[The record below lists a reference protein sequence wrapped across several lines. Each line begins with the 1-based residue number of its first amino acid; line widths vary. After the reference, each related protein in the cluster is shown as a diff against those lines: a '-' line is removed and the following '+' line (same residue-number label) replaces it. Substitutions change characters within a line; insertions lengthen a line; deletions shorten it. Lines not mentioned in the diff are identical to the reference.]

1 MPAESVGAGLC
12 AGLGR
17 WASVP
22 ALIHE
27 REGGLLRARHIG
39 AVIVAAVLVSS
50 PGQAEC
56 PPAEAVEAQ
65 LKQLDLR
72 AAYRT
77 EEFDLQPPWDLYAR
91 AAEKSGKAFVD
102 RSGKLGQA
110 VVVADIP
117 VEALWMA
124 INDEDHYAEGDYL
137 PVEYSEVIEGT
148 PRGERRILFQYFKR
162 SGVGRWWIDELEM
175 NGELFAQSDGRLWEL
190 RWWDL
195 MEDRAADGLP
205 AEFSDLGLSPIKG
218 SRGSWL
224 MIPLSESCTLIEYV
238 TVSNPGGFLNI
249 ANWFAAGHVIR
260 ENLEGLQRLAK
271 EHVTEPHPES
281 TFLRPDGTVIQS
293 SATTD
298 LRR

>member
-1 MPAESVGAGLC
+1 VAGLC

-17 WASVP
+17 WASAP

-27 REGGLLRARHIG
+27 REGGLLRTRHVG
-39 AVIVAAVLVSS
+39 AVIAAAVLVSA
-50 PGQAEC
+50 PGLGEC
-56 PPAEAVEAQ
+56 PPAGAIEAQ
-65 LKQLDLR
+65 LRSLDLT

-77 EEFDLQPPWDLYAR
+77 EEFDLQPPWDLYLK
-91 AAEKSGKAFVD
+91 AAAKPDKVFVD

-110 VVVADIP
+110 VVVAHIP

-137 PVEYSEVIEGT
+137 PVEHSEVIEGT

-162 SGVGRWWIDELEM
+162 SGVGRWWIDHVEM
-175 NGELFAQSDGRLWEL
+175 NSELFAQSDGRLWEL

-195 MEDRAADGLP
+195 MEDRTADGLP
-205 AEFSDLGLSPIKG
+205 EEFSDLGLSPIKG
-218 SRGSWL
+218 SRGAWL

-260 ENLEGLQRLAK
+260 ENLEGLQRLAT
-271 EHVTEPHPES
+271 EHIPEPHPKS
-281 TFLRPDGTVIQS
+281 TFLRPDGSVIQNS
-293 SATTD
+293 PPTD
-298 LRR
+298 PRP